1 MNLQTGAVRIKT
13 NPTSAEVYV
22 NNVYKGVS
30 PQDISGLNPGEVRIR
45 VQKDGYKT
53 VYQNTRITSGE
64 ISILSIILD
73 PEITTGSLLV
83 QPEDARIR
91 ILNIRE
97 RFYQGI
103 DLAAGKYHVEVSKE
117 GYETHSEWVQIIAGI
132 TNKFKIDLKKK
143 SQLTETFTNRLG
155 MTFVL
160 IKAGRFM
167 MGSPTSEPDR
177 EDNETQHEVV
187 LTKDYYMQTTEV
199 TQGQWKAVMGN
210 NPSLYKE
217 CGDNCPVDW
226 VSWNDV
232 QKFIQKLNQKGE
244 AAYRLPTEAEWE
256 YAARAGTTT
265 AYSFG
270 NDSNQLSKYGNFCDF
285 NCTYSPKD
293 TNQNDQY
300 ENTAPVKSYPPN
312 AWGLYD
318 MHGNVREWCSDW
330 YGVYPT
336 NRVIDPQGAQSDD
349 FRLLRGGSW
358 IISAGKCRSA
368 FRFRNTPRE
377 RYTYV
382 GVRLAASLSSASSK

>member
-160 IKAGRFM
+160 IKSR
-167 MGSPTSEPDR
+167 SVHD
-177 EDNETQHEVV
+177 
-187 LTKDYYMQTTEV
+187 
-199 TQGQWKAVMGN
+199 GQ
-210 NPSLYKE
+210 PYK
-217 CGDNCPVDW
+217 
-226 VSWNDV
+226 
-232 QKFIQKLNQKGE
+232 
-244 AAYRLPTEAEWE
+244 
-256 YAARAGTTT
+256 
-265 AYSFG
+265 
-270 NDSNQLSKYGNFCDF
+270 
-285 NCTYSPKD
+285 
-293 TNQNDQY
+293 
-300 ENTAPVKSYPPN
+300 
-312 AWGLYD
+312 
-318 MHGNVREWCSDW
+318 
-330 YGVYPT
+330 
-336 NRVIDPQGAQSDD
+336 
-349 FRLLRGGSW
+349 
-358 IISAGKCRSA
+358 
-368 FRFRNTPRE
+368 
-377 RYTYV
+377 
-382 GVRLAASLSSASSK
+382 